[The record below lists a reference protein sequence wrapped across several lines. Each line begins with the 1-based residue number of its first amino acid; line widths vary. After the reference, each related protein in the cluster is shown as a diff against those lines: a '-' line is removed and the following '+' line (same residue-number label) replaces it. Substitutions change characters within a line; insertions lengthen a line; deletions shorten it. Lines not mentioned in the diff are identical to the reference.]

1 MPAATLLTLV
11 GEFKLVKTK
20 KRCCKS
26 RPRCKKC
33 PVVCKRLS
41 MEGLAIR
48 QDRRY
53 YLVELG
59 ISKKT
64 LKAARAR

>member
-1 MPAATLLTLV
+1 MLACSPSM
-11 GEFKLVKTK
+11 GRFKLVKTK

-26 RPRCKKC
+26 GPRCKRC
-33 PVVCKRLS
+33 PVTCKRL
-41 MEGLAIR
+41 ERAGHAVR
-48 QDRRY
+48 QDSRH

-59 ISKKT
+59 VGKKA

>member
-1 MPAATLLTLV
+1 MATSGTIKV
-11 GEFKLVKTK
+11 K

-33 PVVCKRLS
+33 PVTCKRL
-41 MEGLAIR
+41 EKAGKAARLTK
-48 QDRRY
+48 RRY
-53 YLVELG
+53 VLVDVT
-59 ISKKT
+59 KQD

>member
-1 MPAATLLTLV
+1 MA
-11 GEFKLVKTK
+11 EFKLVKTK

-26 RPRCKKC
+26 KPRCTKC
-33 PVVCKRLS
+33 PVVCKRLAT
-41 MEGLAIR
+41 EGLAIR
-48 QDRRY
+48 QDRRH

-59 ISKKT
+59 IGKKT

>member
-1 MPAATLLTLV
+1 V
-11 GEFKLVKTK
+11 EEYKLVKTK

-26 RPRCKKC
+26 KPRCKKC
-33 PVVCKRLS
+33 PVVCKRLADD
-41 MEGLAIR
+41 GLAVR
-48 QDRRY
+48 ESKRH

-59 ISKKT
+59 IGKKT

>member
-1 MPAATLLTLV
+1 MLACSAPVTR
-11 GEFKLVKTK
+11 FKLVKTK

-33 PVVCKRLS
+33 PVVCKRLAA
-41 MEGLAIR
+41 EGHAVR
-48 QDRRY
+48 QDRRHY
-53 YLVELG
+53 MVDLG
-59 ISKKT
+59 VGKKT

>member
-1 MPAATLLTLV
+1 MGRATLPRLV

-26 RPRCKKC
+26 GPRCKKC

-48 QDRRY
+48 QDKRH

-59 ISKKT
+59 IGKKT

>member
-1 MPAATLLTLV
+1 M
-11 GEFKLVKTK
+11 GEFKLIKAK

-33 PVVCKRLS
+33 PVVCKRLADQ
-41 MEGLAIR
+41 GLAVR
-48 QDRRY
+48 QSKRH
-53 YLVELG
+53 YLVELDIG
-59 ISKKT
+59 KKT

>member
-1 MPAATLLTLV
+1 V
-11 GEFKLVKTK
+11 GEHKLVKTK

-26 RPRCKKC
+26 KPRCKRC
-33 PVVCKRLS
+33 PVTCKRLADQ
-41 MEGLAIR
+41 GLAVR
-48 QDRRY
+48 QDKRH

-59 ISKKT
+59 IRKKT

>member
-1 MPAATLLTLV
+1 M
-11 GEFKLVKTK
+11 VKTK

-33 PVVCKRLS
+33 PVTCKRL
-41 MEGLAIR
+41 EQAGHAVR
-48 QDRRY
+48 QDRRS
-53 YLVELG
+53 YLVELDIG
-59 ISKKT
+59 KKT

>member
-1 MPAATLLTLV
+1 MLASSRSM
-11 GEFKLVKTK
+11 GDFKRVKTK

-33 PVVCKRLS
+33 PVTCKRL
-41 MEGLAIR
+41 EQAGHAIR
-48 QDRRY
+48 QDRRS
-53 YLVELG
+53 YLVELDIG
-59 ISKKT
+59 KKT

>member
-1 MPAATLLTLV
+1 MLACWHSM
-11 GEFKLVKTK
+11 GQFKRVKTK
-20 KRCCKS
+20 RRCCKS

-33 PVVCKRLS
+33 PVTCKRL
-41 MEGLAIR
+41 EKAGYAVR
-48 QDRRY
+48 QDSRHY
-53 YLVELG
+53 VVDLG

>member
-1 MPAATLLTLV
+1 MGAATLLALV

-33 PVVCKRLS
+33 PVTCKRLE
-41 MEGLAIR
+41 MEGLAMR
-48 QDRRY
+48 QDKRH

-59 ISKKT
+59 IGKKAF
-64 LKAARAR
+64 KAARAR

>member
-1 MPAATLLTLV
+1 MLACWHSM
-11 GEFKLVKTK
+11 GQFKRVKTK

-33 PVVCKRLS
+33 PVTCKRL
-41 MEGLAIR
+41 ERAGHAVR
-48 QDRRY
+48 QDSRH

-59 ISKKT
+59 IGKKT

>member
-1 MPAATLLTLV
+1 MLACSPSM
-11 GEFKLVKTK
+11 GQFKLVKTK

-33 PVVCKRLS
+33 PVTCKRLDQA
-41 MEGLAIR
+41 GHAIR
-48 QDRRY
+48 QDRRH
-53 YLVELG
+53 YLVELD

>member
-1 MPAATLLTLV
+1 MLAATLLAPV

-26 RPRCKKC
+26 KPRCKKC
-33 PVVCKRLS
+33 PVVCKRLAA
-41 MEGLAIR
+41 EGFATR
-48 QDRRY
+48 QGPRH

-59 ISKKT
+59 IGKKT